1 MNNEIKLGMIA
12 NCFKQLEKSLNMT
25 GLTIV
30 NYVSE
35 DTMREGI
42 IHVYDG
48 DDFVGVIKTTAFF
61 DSPPTL

>member
-42 IHVYDG
+42 LHVYDG
-48 DDFVGVIKTTAFF
+48 NDFIGVIDTNIFTEREAA
-61 DSPPTL
+61 L